1 MRKLLFGI
9 LALLLMSGYVFA
21 GLTITNYEISG
32 ESFKPGSRG
41 TVTVYVSNPSACSI
55 PGTCEAD
62 HGLSGVA
69 ASLYPPPGITMDT
82 RADIGDMSVGSSS
95 FISLPFAVNSNAKS
109 GIYRLDVR
117 FYAFGETAEI
127 RYTTIPITVAYLPEF
142 TLTPDND
149 ILSGIDGIDLII
161 ANNGGTARNVKLTVM
176 EDTAGVVLFGTN
188 DVYIGDLEDTTNV
201 AVNLDSRSAADG
213 PVDVP
218 FVITYEDEIGVSH
231 EETAYVRM
239 TVKKEK
245 LDVTFSQSTDIYTRK
260 DSMLTLSIQNNG
272 DEEISDVKLSFIDNT
287 VRLKNKNEL
296 DFGDISPG
304 AESSDSGSVFIT
316 TTPGLNLIPAKI
328 TWVERNVQKE
338 QDINVPLTITSDAD
352 VGVYIETKPAPLMAG
367 QEHTLSVLVSNLGSY
382 RIDNVDVEIDSDVL
396 SSLDITSK
404 QYIGSL
410 ENDDFST
417 VQFKTQI
424 SPFVIPGDYSMN
436 VKITY
441 RDQSGDWVTKRV
453 TQPIEIHSMP
463 AQDSGLIFYI
473 IGAIVI
479 AVVVWYFFFRKKKKK
494 TVE

>member
-1 MRKLLFGI
+1 MKKLFCV
-9 LALLLMSGYVFA
+9 LALLLMSGFVFA
-21 GLTITNYEISG
+21 GLTITSYEISG

-41 TVTVYVSNPSACSI
+41 TLTVYVSNPSACSV

-95 FISLPFAVNSNAKS
+95 FISLPFTVDSDADS
-109 GIYRLDVR
+109 GIYRLDIR
-117 FYAFGETAEI
+117 FYAFGETAET

-142 TLTPDND
+142 TLTPSND
-149 ILSGIDGIDLII
+149 VLSGLDNIELTI
-161 ANNGGTARNVKLTVM
+161 ANNGGTARNVKMMVM
-176 EDTAGVVLFGTN
+176 EDDAGVVLFGTN
-188 DVYIGDLEDTTNV
+188 EIYLGNLEDTTNII
-201 AVNLDSRSAADG
+201 VNLDSRSAVDG

-218 FVITYEDEIGVSH
+218 FMITYEDEIGVSH

-239 TVKKEK
+239 TVKKEG
-245 LDVTFSQSTDIYTRK
+245 LDIIFSQTTDVYTRK
-260 DSMLTLSIQNNG
+260 DSTLSLSILNNG
-272 DEEISDVKLSFIDNT
+272 DDEISDVKLAFTDDT

-296 DFGDISPG
+296 DFGDIAAG
-304 AESSDSGSVFIT
+304 AESTDSGSVFIT

-338 QDINVPLTITSDAD
+338 QEINVPLTITSDAD
-352 VGVYIETKPAPLMAG
+352 VGVYIETKPAPLTAG

-396 SSLDITSK
+396 TSLDITNK

-424 SPFVIPGDYSMN
+424 SPFVSPGDYSMN
-436 VKITY
+436 IKITY

-453 TQPIEIHSMP
+453 TQDIEIHSMP
-463 AQDSGLIFYI
+463 EQDAGLIFYL
-473 IGAIVI
+473 IGAVIV
-479 AVVVWYFFFRKKKKK
+479 AVIIWYFFFRKKKKK

>member
-1 MRKLLFGI
+1 MRKLLFGV

-21 GLTITNYEISG
+21 GLTVTNYEISG

-41 TVTVYVSNPSACSI
+41 TISVYVSNPSACSI

-95 FISLPFAVNSNAKS
+95 FISLPFTVDSDADS

-127 RYTTIPITVAYLPEF
+127 RYITIPITVAYLPEF

-149 ILSGIDGIDLII
+149 VLSGLDNIGLSIS
-161 ANNGGTARNVKLTVM
+161 NNGGTARNVKLTVM
-176 EDTAGVVLFGTN
+176 EDEAGVVLFGTN
-188 DVYIGDLEDTTNV
+188 EIYVGNLRDTTDV
-201 AVNLDSRSAADG
+201 TVNLDSRSAMDG

-218 FVITYEDEIGVSH
+218 FVISYEDEIGVSH
-231 EETAYVRM
+231 EEIAYVRM

-245 LDVTFSQSTDIYTRK
+245 LDIIFSQTTDVYTRK
-260 DSMLTLSIQNNG
+260 DSTLSLSILNNG
-272 DEEISDVKLSFIDNT
+272 DEEINDVKLSFADDT

-304 AESSDSGSVFIT
+304 LQSSDSGSVFIT

-338 QDINVPLTITSDAD
+338 QEINVPLTVTSDAD

-396 SSLDITSK
+396 TSLDITNK

-424 SPFVIPGDYSMN
+424 SPFVTPGDYSMS

-463 AQDSGLIFYI
+463 EQDSGLVFYI
-473 IGAIVI
+473 IGAAVL
-479 AVVVWYFFFRKKKKK
+479 AVVIWYFFFRKKKKK
-494 TVE
+494 PE

>member
-1 MRKLLFGI
+1 
-9 LALLLMSGYVFA
+9 
-21 GLTITNYEISG
+21 
-32 ESFKPGSRG
+32 
-41 TVTVYVSNPSACSI
+41 
-55 PGTCEAD
+55 
-62 HGLSGVA
+62 
-69 ASLYPPPGITMDT
+69 MDT

-95 FISLPFAVNSNAKS
+95 FISLPFTVDSDADS
-109 GIYRLDVR
+109 GIYRLDIR
-117 FYAFGETAEI
+117 FYAFGETAET

-142 TLTPDND
+142 TLTPSND
-149 ILSGIDGIDLII
+149 VLSGLDNIELAI
-161 ANNGGTARNVKLTVM
+161 ANNGGTARNVKLMVM
-176 EDTAGVVLFGTN
+176 DDNEGVVLFGTN
-188 DVYIGDLEDTTNV
+188 EIYIGNLEDTTNV
-201 AVNLDSRSAADG
+201 IVNLDSRSAIDG

-218 FVITYEDEIGVSH
+218 FMITYEDEIGVSH

-239 TVKKEK
+239 TVKKEG
-245 LDVTFSQSTDIYTRK
+245 LDITFSQSTDIYTRK
-260 DSMLTLSIQNNG
+260 DSTLSLTIKNNG
-272 DEEISDVKLSFIDNT
+272 DEEIKDVKLAFTDDT

-296 DFGDISPG
+296 DFGDINTG
-304 AESSDSGSVFIT
+304 EESTDSGSVFIT

-338 QDINVPLTITSDAD
+338 QEINVPLTITSDAD
-352 VGVYIETKPAPLMAG
+352 VGVYIETKPAPLTVG

-396 SSLDITSK
+396 TSLDITNK

-424 SPFVIPGDYSMN
+424 SPFVMPGDYTMN

-453 TQPIEIHSMP
+453 TQDIEIHSMP
-463 AQDSGLIFYI
+463 EQDAGFIFYL
-473 IGAIVI
+473 IGAMIV
-479 AVVVWYFFFRKKKKK
+479 AVVIWYFFFRKKKKK